1 VAALDVYDLEKVHG
15 PDPDLRRAFEDAA
28 GMVWLQ
34 YSLAKN
40 AEEFERS
47 LRRVGSVYAGDADLF
62 STEADSTM
70 GVGPPR
76 KDLAAVEE
84 LTTQARSLA
93 GEVSQQLESFG
104 PALQLIKAQ
113 KPHSYQLAAAELAQE
128 TANVLGRM
136 QARAG

>member
-1 VAALDVYDLEKVHG
+1 MPGMDAEATVA
-15 PDPDLRRAFEDAA
+15 
-28 GMVWLQ
+28 
-34 YSLAKN
+34 
-40 AEEFERS
+40 
-47 LRRVGSVYAGDADLF
+47 
-62 STEADSTM
+62 
-70 GVGPPR
+70 VGPLQ
-76 KDLAAVEE
+76 KNLEAVEE

-93 GEVSQQLESFG
+93 DEVSQQLEAFG